1 MLPTDTWWWGGTFG
15 EHICQM
21 EVYEL
26 YPSGPSELLL
36 GHIAFSGK
44 LSILKRKL
52 LTHLSLVKM

>member
-1 MLPTDTWWWGGTFG
+1 MG
-15 EHICQM
+15 I
-21 EVYEL
+21 YEL